1 MKKLI
6 FSTLALCL
14 LMSSCSNN
22 ELLNSQIGDAETPQ
36 VQISEETPAMRKARA
51 AAFVRQNPA
60 IFGTNVRIFDSY
72 DELDSTLAVL
82 QDMDYKELRQ
92 WANENNVENEILE
105 SNIIYAQE
113 WEKAWELIEAK
124 PYPGGSINLHAAFP
138 PGYGNVF
145 VSPAEKA
152 LDQFVKTMQ
161 EKYPQYIVEYDSLGE
176 HYIES
181 LGALN
186 EEILTNEKNIFLV
199 DDNVHRFY
207 NDGFVLCALADYSQ
221 IAHCNSKAEVKQYV
235 AEMNR
240 TQQKAPQVVES
251 DDIHTPYTYTQIKG
265 KYKMHTSFAVG
276 LLPWIFGLDLRFMDV
291 CVENYHKNSRG
302 HWIGIA
308 CRTKYNLTATT
319 KCSNNQSYTFDI
331 HRKGF
336 LLRWHPRYYHAM
348 KNTGNNVK
356 IVSYDL
362 DVSNQHNV
370 VIKQKS

>member
-22 ELLNSQIGDAETPQ
+22 ELLNSQIGDTETPQ

-60 IFGTNVRIFDSY
+60 VFGSNVRIFDSY

-82 QDMDYKELRQ
+82 QDMDYKQLRQ

-113 WEKAWELIEAK
+113 WEKAWEWIEAK
-124 PYPGGSINLHAAFP
+124 PYPGGTIITHATFP
-138 PGYGNVF
+138 GITTPVVELPDKVLNHF
-145 VSPAEKA
+145 VE
-152 LDQFVKTMQ
+152 TMQ

-207 NDGFVLCALADYSQ
+207 NDGFVLCALEDYSQ
-221 IAHCNSKAEVKQYV
+221 IAQCNSKAEVRQYV
-235 AEMNR
+235 AEMHR
-240 TQQKAPQVVES
+240 TQQKAPQVAAS
-251 DDIHTPYTYTQIKG
+251 DDIHTPYTYTEING

-276 LLPWIFGLDLRFMDV
+276 LLPWIFKRDLRFMDV
-291 CVENYHKNSRG
+291 CVENYHKSCKG

-362 DVSNQHNV
+362 EVSNQHNL
-370 VIKQKS
+370 VIKRKS